1 MRYLFFLLLLFSFEY
16 ETATAQETPAQR
28 SDRKVFMKEQ
38 IKLLKNGVL
47 LVRLETKEYAI
58 AKLIEGGQV
67 QLAGEIESRQ
77 YDYNLKILK
86 AFKENFTFCPVY
98 FFYSKYSEDILSGNI
113 NNIIFLNDSL
123 QPDTVLKP
131 VKSFFLTAEFGLIS
145 QDTARYFTQNYKYR
159 SYAGLES
166 RRVVYGEPDMRFGA
180 FKIMSDKLVQLK
192 RPFPY
197 YVRTF
202 ESLPIRRRLS
212 KAVKRMDELLTRFL
226 NKNE

>member
-1 MRYLFFLLLLFSFEY
+1 MKYLFFLLLLFSFEY
-16 ETATAQETPAQR
+16 ETACAQETPAQR
-28 SDRKVFMKEQ
+28 SDRRAFMKEQ

-47 LVRLETKEYAI
+47 LVRLETKEYTI

-67 QLAGEIESRQ
+67 QLAGEIEAYQ
-77 YDYNLKILK
+77 NDYNIKIQE
-86 AFKENFTFCPVY
+86 AFKDNFTFCPVY
-98 FFYSKYSEDILSGNI
+98 FFYSMYSEDILSGKI

-123 QPDTVLKP
+123 QPDSALKP

-145 QDTARYFTQNYKYR
+145 QDTARYFSQNYNYR
-159 SYAGLES
+159 SDLGLES

-180 FKIMSDKLVQLK
+180 IKIMSDKLVQLK

-212 KAVKRMDELLTRFL
+212 KAVKRMDELLIRFL